1 MKVLII
7 GLGKIGFEYDLKKKM
22 FLTHSSAFYFNK
34 KFKLVGAVETNKSKL
49 KLFENRYKAPGF
61 IKIKDALKK
70 LNPDIIVVSVN
81 TKFHLQVIKKIFLCK
96 FKNKII
102 FCEKPCGNSLSEIRE
117 IKKISK
123 KNNTKVFV
131 NYMRNSLSGVNELI
145 KIFKRDKGYFKGI
158 AYYNNNLLNEA
169 SHYINLFLK
178 IFGKVTK
185 VKNEIIKSLGK
196 KINNFTLFFNKGE
209 IKFICL
215 NNTSYHN
222 SRFEIFL
229 RSRHIN
235 YDSDQDLLNFYGI
248 KKNKIYD
255 NIILSRKTN
264 KIIKLKFKD
273 VQMQVAN
280 QFLKR
285 KNHKKFNLVTIDEAI
300 KTMEIIDK
308 LK

>member
-1 MKVLII
+1 
-7 GLGKIGFEYDLKKKM
+7 M

-34 KFKLVGAVETNKSKL
+34 KFKLVGAVEKDKSKL

-123 KNNTKVFV
+123 KNKNKVFV
-131 NYMRNSLSGVNELI
+131 NYMRN
-145 KIFKRDKGYFKGI
+145 
-158 AYYNNNLLNEA
+158 YNNNLLNEA

-248 KKNKIYD
+248 KKNKIYEK
-255 NIILSRKTN
+255 L
-264 KIIKLKFKD
+264 IKL
-273 VQMQVAN
+273 
-280 QFLKR
+280 
-285 KNHKKFNLVTIDEAI
+285 
-300 KTMEIIDK
+300 
-308 LK
+308 